1 MFFLFASKKTGSSA
15 LRLLPFMAMLG
26 LGELSAQD
34 DKSGGGHISGNL
46 QANANFFMRDSL
58 IGAANTPQYDRQ
70 LFGGEAWLNLN
81 YSNRGFDIG
90 LRLDVFNNSNL
101 LNPTA
106 SYSGEGIGNWFVRK
120 QVDKLGIQAGY
131 IYDQIGSGAIFRA
144 YEERPQL
151 LDNALIG
158 LRLNYAID
166 PNWQVRAFTGRQKQ
180 QFDVYRSVIRGL
192 AIDGFISPRSA
203 KGGWSLAPG
212 FGAVGRTIDDLSMN
226 NVVATLN
233 TYQSRYAFVPKY
245 NTYAFSLFNT
255 LTLGNLSWYLEAA
268 YKTRETINDPFALT
282 AINGDTVVGDRFV
295 NKAGSLF
302 YSSLSYT
309 QDRLGITFE
318 AKRTDHFTFRTRPQ
332 EQLNRGMINFLP
344 PMARVNTY
352 RLNSRYNAA
361 TQEIGEMAFQLDVR
375 YGIGKKWKFN
385 FNGSNITKLNG
396 DLLYREFFLEVQR
409 KFGTKGNLIT
419 GLQRQEYNQEV
430 YEFKPGVPLL
440 QTWTPFFEWQYAIS
454 KRYSYRVEMQYMR
467 TGMDEKAGA
476 RQDYGDWLFGSVEF
490 SLAPRWTFSAAD
502 MFNIGPGRNSPADAD
517 GKKRLLHYPR
527 VDVFYAVGAN
537 NFSLSFVKQVEGVVC
552 TGGICRLEPAFSGI
566 KFSVTSS
573 F

>member
-1 MFFLFASKKTGSSA
+1 MFFLFARRKAGYFA
-15 LRLLPFMAMLG
+15 LSLLLFMTVLG
-26 LGELSAQD
+26 LRGLSAQD
-34 DKSGGGHISGNL
+34 DKFGGGHISGNL

-81 YSNRGFDIG
+81 YSNKGFDIG

-101 LNPTA
+101 LNPTD

-158 LRLNYAID
+158 LRLNYEID

-192 AIDGFISPRSA
+192 AVDGFISPRSA
-203 KGGWSLAPG
+203 NGGWSLAPG
-212 FGAVGRTIDDLSMN
+212 FGAVGRTIDDVSMN

-233 TYQSRYAFVPKY
+233 TYPSQYAFVPKY
-245 NTYAFSLFNT
+245 NTFAFSLFNT
-255 LTLGNLSWYLEAA
+255 LTLGNLSWYLEGA

-282 AINGDTVVGDRFV
+282 VVSGDTSVGDRFV

-302 YSSLSYT
+302 YSTLSYT
-309 QDRLGITFE
+309 QDRLGITLE

-361 TQEIGEMAFQLDVR
+361 TQEIGEMALQLDIR
-375 YGIGKKWKFN
+375 YGIGKTWKFN

-396 DLLYREFFLEVQR
+396 ELLYRELFLEIQR

-419 GLQRQEYNQEV
+419 GIQRQEYNQEI

-440 QTWTPFFEWQYAIS
+440 QTWTPFFEWQYSIS

-467 TGMDEKAGA
+467 TGMDEQAGA
-476 RQDYGDWLFGSVEF
+476 RQDYGDWLFGAVEF

-502 MFNIGPGRNSPADAD
+502 MFNIGPGRNSPADVD

-527 VDVFYAVGAN
+527 VDVFYAIGAN

-552 TGGICRLEPAFSGI
+552 TGGICRLEPAFSGV

>member
-1 MFFLFASKKTGSSA
+1 MFFLFARRKAGYFA
-15 LRLLPFMAMLG
+15 LSLLLFMTVLG
-26 LGELSAQD
+26 LRGLSAQD

-81 YSNRGFDIG
+81 YSNKGFDIG

-101 LNPTA
+101 LNPTD

-158 LRLNYAID
+158 LRLNYEID

-192 AIDGFISPRSA
+192 AVDGFISPRSA
-203 KGGWSLAPG
+203 NGGWSLAPG
-212 FGAVGRTIDDLSMN
+212 FGAVGRTIDDVSMN

-233 TYQSRYAFVPKY
+233 TYPSQYAFVPKY
-245 NTYAFSLFNT
+245 NTFAFSLFNT
-255 LTLGNLSWYLEAA
+255 LTLGNLSWYLEGA

-282 AINGDTVVGDRFV
+282 AVSGDTSVGDRFV

-302 YSSLSYT
+302 YSTLSYT
-309 QDRLGITFE
+309 QDRLGITLE

-361 TQEIGEMAFQLDVR
+361 TQEIGEMALQLDIR
-375 YGIGKKWKFN
+375 YGIGKTWKFN

-396 DLLYREFFLEVQR
+396 ELLYRELFLEIQR
-409 KFGTKGNLIT
+409 KLGTKGNLIT
-419 GLQRQEYNQEV
+419 GIQRQEYNQEV

-440 QTWTPFFEWQYAIS
+440 QTWTPFFEWQYSIS

-467 TGMDEKAGA
+467 TGMDEQAGA
-476 RQDYGDWLFGSVEF
+476 RQDYGDWLFGAVEF

-502 MFNIGPGRNSPADAD
+502 MFNIGPGRNSPADVD

-527 VDVFYAVGAN
+527 VDVFYAIGAN

-552 TGGICRLEPAFSGI
+552 TGGICRLEPAFSGV

>member
-1 MFFLFASKKTGSSA
+1 MGFLLAKKRAWHHA
-15 LRLLPFMAMLG
+15 LRFLPFMTMLG
-26 LGELSAQD
+26 FGELYAQE
-34 DKSGGGHISGNL
+34 DKSGGGHVSGNL
-46 QANANFFMRDSL
+46 QANANFFMRDTL

-70 LFGGEAWLNLN
+70 LYGGEPWLNLN
-81 YSNRGFDIG
+81 YSNRGFDLG
-90 LRLDVFNNSNL
+90 LRLDVFNNSNH
-101 LNPTA
+101 LNPTD

-120 QVDKLGIQAGY
+120 QIDKLGIQAGY

-158 LRLNYAID
+158 LRLSYAID

-192 AIDGFISPRSA
+192 AVDGFISPRSA
-203 KGGWSLAPG
+203 NGGWSLAPG
-212 FGAVGRTIDDLSMN
+212 FGAIGRTIDDLSMN

-245 NTYAFSLFNT
+245 NTFAFSLFNT
-255 LTLGNLSWYLEAA
+255 LTVGNLSWYLEGA
-268 YKTRETINDPFALT
+268 YKTRETINDPFARTVL
-282 AINGDTVVGDRFV
+282 NGDTAVGDRYV

-302 YSSLSYT
+302 YSSLSYSV
-309 QDRLGITFE
+309 DRLGITFE
-318 AKRTDHFTFRTRPQ
+318 AKRTDHFTFRARPQ

-361 TQEIGEMAFQLDVR
+361 TQEIGEMALQLDIR
-375 YGIGKKWKFN
+375 YGIGKEWKFN
-385 FNGSNITKLNG
+385 LNGSNITKLDG
-396 DLLYREFFLEVQR
+396 DLLYRELFLEVQR
-409 KFGTKGNLIT
+409 KFGTKGNLIA

-440 QTWTPFFEWQYAIS
+440 QTWTPFFEWQYSIS

-467 TGMDEKAGA
+467 TGMDVQAGA
-476 RQDYGDWLFGSVEF
+476 RQDYGEWLFGGVEF
-490 SLAPRWTFSAAD
+490 SLAPRSFSAAD
-502 MFNIGPGRNSPADAD
+502 MFNIGPGRNSPEGAD
-517 GKKRLLHYPR
+517 GKKKLLHYPR